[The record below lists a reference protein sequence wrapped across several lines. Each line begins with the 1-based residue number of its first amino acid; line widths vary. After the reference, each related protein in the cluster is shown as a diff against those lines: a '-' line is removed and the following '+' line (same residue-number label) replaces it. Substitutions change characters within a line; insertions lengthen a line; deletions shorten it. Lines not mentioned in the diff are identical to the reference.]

1 MHDKTLSTMRILA
14 ECKMLVT
21 QEPCES
27 RQRALRGSINC
38 GVETEATR
46 EQLYFFTLLPL
57 SWIMIAICRKNF

>member
-14 ECKMLVT
+14 ECKMLVK
-21 QEPCES
+21 QES